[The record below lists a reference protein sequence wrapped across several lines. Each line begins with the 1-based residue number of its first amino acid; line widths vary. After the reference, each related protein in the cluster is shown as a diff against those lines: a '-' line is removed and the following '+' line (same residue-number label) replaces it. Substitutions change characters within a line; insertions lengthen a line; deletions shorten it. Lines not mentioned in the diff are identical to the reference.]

1 MKQIIDGLRYDTA
14 KARAIGDF
22 SNIGRGASSTTDFK
36 HWSATLYKTESGRY
50 FLHGEGGPM
59 TRWGQDIDGNSRGWG
74 EHIEPLT
81 PGEAFEWAQEYL
93 DPEIVESIFNEYLQ
107 DA

>member
-14 KARAIGDF
+14 KARAIGEF
-22 SNIGRGASSTTDFK
+22 ENLLRSAINGTVAENGVSSEN
-36 HWSATLYKTESGRY
+36 ATLTN
-50 FLHGEGGPM
+50 L
-59 TRWGQDIDGNSRGWG
+59 QQNQIDGNSRGWG